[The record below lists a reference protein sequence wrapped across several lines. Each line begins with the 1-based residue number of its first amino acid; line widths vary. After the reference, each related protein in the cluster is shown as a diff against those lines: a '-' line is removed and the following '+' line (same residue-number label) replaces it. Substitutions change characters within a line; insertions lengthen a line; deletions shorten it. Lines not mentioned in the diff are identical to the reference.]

1 MVIFENVKAPSL
13 LLKALP
19 VSAPIG
25 HKKKMRKNS
34 DSGSKGSGEGLKK
47 P

>member
-1 MVIFENVKAPSL
+1 VTLENVKAPSL

-25 HKKKMRKNS
+25 QRKKTRRNRKR
-34 DSGSKGSGEGLKK
+34 GSRAIGEEVRK

>member
-1 MVIFENVKAPSL
+1 MVIFEKVKAPSL

-25 HKKKMRKNS
+25 HRKKTRRNRK
-34 DSGSKGSGEGLKK
+34 SGSKGNGEEVRK

>member
-1 MVIFENVKAPSL
+1 MFEKVKAPSL

-19 VSAPIG
+19 VSAVIG
-25 HKKKMRKNS
+25 HKKKKRRKIKI
-34 DSGSKGSGEGLKK
+34 GARGRGKEVKK

>member
-1 MVIFENVKAPSL
+1 VILEKVKAPSL

-19 VSAPIG
+19 VSAVIG
-25 HKKKMRKNS
+25 HRKKKRRKIKI
-34 DSGSKGSGEGLKK
+34 GARGRGKEVKK

>member
-1 MVIFENVKAPSL
+1 MVIFEKVKAPSL

-19 VSAPIG
+19 VSAPMG

-34 DSGSKGSGEGLKK
+34 NSGSNGRGEGFKK